1 MPKISKV
8 RIVNFEYNDG
18 KRLIAD
24 ELYNFANRDDDDA
37 LNVLINLANG
47 GGKSVLVQL
56 MMQPIIPKAKVA
68 GRRIESFFTKP
79 TDHCFVLLEWQKDH
93 SREKLLTGIAMA
105 ARNSSGE
112 DENARGMSVK
122 YYTFYSNYTSDHSN
136 YSIVNLPLARRENG
150 RFIPAEFEAVR
161 TIAKRSNGALV
172 YYRDDDNG
180 AWKHKLE
187 EYGLVQN
194 EWHTMEKLNSE
205 EGGFGKFFGDFKT
218 SDQLVDNL
226 LIRTIEDKLGM
237 SNAQEDHSLSTML
250 LSYAKQYA
258 EQQDV
263 LRNKEIYESFVR
275 GLQHLKPQAEALWNA
290 NDRLEATI
298 RKLFGLSDA
307 LTIEISRL
315 QQEQQQAEARL
326 EQLDAQKRHIEHEQ
340 VSAEYYLKKEAFD
353 EANGILEIAE
363 AEKQQLETELQDAKL
378 QCTIQECAGY
388 YQKLK
393 ATDSDLTALQ
403 AEITRREQGDDSG
416 DQLHMLKYSAACSVR
431 EALEIEGPRL
441 SSCRKE
447 LTDITGQRAA
457 LETNLSHA
465 QDAARL
471 ARTAY
476 DQLTG
481 KLAGIQE
488 DTDDKVSHLGV
499 DLFRRIDGPY
509 ADEDLND
516 VQKEIE
522 SRKMQISASQEDT
535 QKQIDSID
543 ETLAAIPQKLADLY
557 TKITQTQAQV
567 RSAEEAIEVYDR
579 REAAIGRICAAHNL
593 DFSLRFTDAI
603 REYLNSEQRNCTS
616 AQAVLLRKISVSE
629 EEIQAAERGSVH
641 VPNAVIEYLNSTG
654 VPYNTCENYLLRL
667 VEDQKITNQQC
678 LDILRNYPA
687 AAYGI
692 LMDKA
697 AKERFFSFEREQW
710 LPAMVPIFTHEQMKM
725 ILEQD
730 RPFSGSIAFYSEA
743 SFADRTN
750 YISLLH
756 QQKEQF
762 FQHQARLVAN
772 DAQLRQQITDAE
784 AFTYAGSWKAEQ
796 QGLVQ
801 QWTSQIA
808 CLSEDQVS
816 LEEERNRLLLEKRSL
831 AAQLQDLRQEL
842 TTAENNLRQLREIRL
857 QIGREL
863 ELMKQISSQKRHLME
878 AEDHL
883 AQLGT
888 TLETLR
894 RTEDSLTQ
902 TVNTLTALVA
912 ELRQA
917 ESETSGARET
927 TRLPGSW
934 EDLIRQYRQ
943 LLDTASRELAEL
955 RHRLQEK
962 NSRRS
967 DYLHE
972 LDKRAISEELYAH
985 VVHSDEAERSL
996 RQAVTALEAQLADA
1010 GARHHHATGQ
1020 KGFAQGQLSVAEQAL
1035 AAYGAPLDKSD
1046 VGGNF
1051 EGRLQQ
1057 LQDTR
1062 KQVQRQQHSDSRQ
1075 ENNMA
1080 RALERLTDRLAGYI
1094 RPEPV
1099 AAVALERD
1107 YAAQCASATSE
1118 LEQCRKQLAAS
1129 EKLVSDELRNL
1140 RQQFQD
1146 TTCGVLDS
1154 VVSMAEL
1161 LEKKLRGDRYF
1172 TLTDLIDNSI
1182 SNAKRA
1188 ISQIMTDLREF
1199 EHHHHD
1205 LIHQC
1210 TLQGQRIYEGLK
1222 QMSASS
1228 RVTVYDGKPK
1238 KKMIRFDLPETI
1250 DPEAAAA
1257 AITDEIDKGT
1267 RELVA
1272 VMSAE
1277 NPSEQE
1283 ITNLAKRIVSSKNLV
1298 RKYLRQ
1304 ESIEVHAFK
1313 IDQNPQNAGYRS
1325 WKQTQVN
1332 NSGAEKFIV
1341 YFAVIL
1347 SLMSYT
1353 REELGGIRD
1362 KELRSVLILDNP
1374 FGATS
1379 SRHIL
1384 EPMFAIANHF
1394 RVQMVCLSDI
1404 NKSDVINCFDIVI
1417 KAIVKKRS
1425 MSTGELLTHE
1435 TNEVIDHGFYR
1446 AEQLSLL

>member
-1 MPKISKV
+1 MPKIRKV

-79 TDHCFVLLEWQKDH
+79 TDHCFVLLEWQKDN
-93 SREKLLTGIAMA
+93 SSEKLLTGIAMA
-105 ARNSSGE
+105 ARNASGE

-136 YSIVNLPLARRENG
+136 YSIVNLPLSNREHG
-150 RFIPAEFEAVR
+150 RFIPADFEAVR

-194 EWHTMEKLNSE
+194 EWRTMEKLNSE

-237 SNAQEDHSLSTML
+237 SNSQEDHSLSTML
-250 LSYAKQYA
+250 LSYARQYA

-275 GLQHLKPQAEALWNA
+275 GMQHLKPQAESLWNA

-298 RKLFGLSDA
+298 RVLFGLSDA
-307 LTIEISRL
+307 LAGEISLL
-315 QQEQQQAEARL
+315 QKEQQHADTKL
-326 EQLDAQKRHIEHEQ
+326 EQLDTQKHHIEHEQ
-340 VSAEYYLKKEAFD
+340 VSAAYYQKKEAFD
-353 EANGILEIAE
+353 EANNILEIAG
-363 AEKQQLETELQDAKL
+363 AEKQHLEAQLQDAKL

-388 YQKLK
+388 YEKLK
-393 ATDSDLTALQ
+393 AADSEITVLQ
-403 AEITRREQGDDSG
+403 AEITRREQGDG
-416 DQLHMLKYSAACSVR
+416 AGVQLNALKYSAACSVR
-431 EALEIEGPRL
+431 EALAIEEPRL
-441 SSCRKE
+441 SACRE
-447 LTDITGQRAA
+447 EQSDIAGRCAA
-457 LETNLSHA
+457 LEVDRNHA
-465 QDAARL
+465 QNAARH

-488 DTDDKVSHLGV
+488 DTDQKVAHLGV

-509 ADEDLND
+509 AAEDLD
-516 VQKEIE
+516 EVQGEIDA
-522 SRKMQISASQEDT
+522 RRMQAETACADT

-557 TKITQTQAQV
+557 TQITKTQTQV
-567 RSAEEAIEVYDR
+567 RSAEDAIEEYDR
-579 REAAIGRICAAHNL
+579 REASIRRICAVYNL
-593 DFSLRFTDAI
+593 DFSLRFTDSI
-603 REYLNSEQRNCTS
+603 RAYLNSEQHNNS
-616 AQAVLLRKISVSE
+616 SEQAVLLRKISVSE
-629 EEIQAAERGSVH
+629 EEIHAAERGSVH

-654 VPYNTCENYLLRL
+654 VPYNTCEKYLLRL
-667 VEDQKITNQQC
+667 VEEQKITPEQC

-687 AAYGI
+687 AAYGV
-692 LMDKA
+692 LMDKE

-710 LPAMVPIFTHEQMKM
+710 LPAMVPIFTHEQMKL
-725 ILEQD
+725 ILEQN

-756 QQKEQF
+756 RQKEQF
-762 FQHQARLVAN
+762 VQQHVRLLAG
-772 DAQLRQQITDAE
+772 ASQLRLQIADAE
-784 AFTYAGSWKAEQ
+784 SFTYAESWKVEQ
-796 QGLVQ
+796 QSLVH
-801 QWTSQIA
+801 QWTAQITR
-808 CLSEDQVS
+808 LSEKQVA
-816 LEEERNRLLLEKRSL
+816 LEEEKTRLHQEKRAL
-831 AAQLQDLRQEL
+831 AAQLQDFRLEL
-842 TTAENNLRQLREIRL
+842 TAAENNLRQLQEIRL
-857 QIGREL
+857 QISREL
-863 ELMKQISSQKRHLME
+863 ELMAQISTQKQALAE
-878 AEDHL
+878 AENHL
-883 AQLGT
+883 SQLEK
-888 TLETLR
+888 TLEALR
-894 RTEDSLTQ
+894 RTEEDLRR
-902 TVNTLTALVA
+902 TVSTLTDLVA
-912 ELRQA
+912 QLHQA
-917 ESETSGARET
+917 ETETSGARET
-927 TRLPGSW
+927 DRLPGSW
-934 EDLIRQYRQ
+934 DELIRQYRQ

-962 NSRRS
+962 HSRRS

-985 VVHSDEAERSL
+985 VVHSDEAERTL
-996 RQAVTALEAQLADA
+996 RQAAKDLEVRFADA
-1010 GARHHHATGQ
+1010 GTRHQQAAEQ
-1020 KGFAQGQLSVAEQAL
+1020 NGFAKGQLVLAEKDL
-1035 AAYGAPLDKSD
+1035 IPYGAPLDKSD

-1051 EGRLQQ
+1051 EGRLQS

-1062 KQVQRQQHSDSRQ
+1062 KQVLHQQRIHAKLESKMSHT
-1075 ENNMA
+1075 
-1080 RALERLTDRLAGYI
+1080 LERLSDRLQGCV
-1094 RPEPV
+1094 RPEPIASV
-1099 AAVALERD
+1099 VLEND
-1107 YAAQCASATSE
+1107 FTTQCTTATGE
-1118 LEQCRKQLAAS
+1118 LEQCKKQLAAS
-1129 EKLVSDELRNL
+1129 EKLVSDELRVL

-1146 TTCGVLDS
+1146 TACGVLDS

-1172 TLTDLIDNSI
+1172 TLTDLIDSSI
-1182 SNAKRA
+1182 SNAQRA

-1238 KKMIRFDLPETI
+1238 KTMIRFDLPETV

-1272 VMSAE
+1272 AMS
-1277 NPSEQE
+1277 NSSEQE
-1283 ITNLAKRIVSSKNLV
+1283 IVNLAKRIVSSRNLV

-1304 ESIEVHAFK
+1304 ESIQVHAFK

-1384 EPMFAIANHF
+1384 EPMFAIARHF

-1417 KAIVKKRS
+1417 KAIVKKRA
-1425 MSTGELLTHE
+1425 MSSSELLTHE
-1435 TNEVIDHGFYR
+1435 VNEVIDHGFYR